1 MISVSAI
8 VNQVDIFSVP
18 ILVIGLLL
26 VFAGTAWLS
35 FSVVSSRAGSK
46 AQRIFAFAV
55 CIVLIAFFTYIS
67 YKTVTTIHKVGDHV
81 TPTPSNFVPAFPWP
95 PPTPST
101 RWSFLINALEE
112 SSRLNTFKDMD
123 WLLCGLLNKADYSDV
138 AYFDVPGGF
147 ALVTQIECIDENG
160 CPEPGPRRFQTN
172 APPLRVFSLDDIRR
186 YIKKLISPDAN
197 RYRVIVF
204 IISEVPFSTPN
215 GPPDIETTTSWL
227 KNGLNVLPAEIGSLP
242 INSKCT
248 CSILIYEFVKAAS
261 DGAISVVETSNQNP
275 RKQAGLHRNYS
286 SHEKSMKKYRQK
298 LTTIW
303 FVGTGVTFFLLVI
316 QTLLGRYGS
325 SNQEVFGWFL
335 PTIMPT
341 LLLISGVWVAEVSGR
356 AAQIPNPDQFLFR
369 LTMWLSIAYL
379 FTVALIVLIQPFTS
393 VPALELMKVSH
404 LFLGPFQ
411 GLVAGVMGAFF
422 VAKTE

>member
-1 MISVSAI
+1 MEKEFGNTFPASALADLDRYEA
-8 VNQVDIFSVP
+8 VVKLLEDGTNREPFRAKMLP
-18 ILVIGLLL
+18 PLENRIG
-26 VFAGTAWLS
+26 
-35 FSVVSSRAGSK
+35 RK
-46 AQRIFAFAV
+46 DK
-55 CIVLIAFFTYIS
+55 LIARSRERFATPRAKIEDKLNRWMAYKNCYYLYI
-67 YKTVTTIHKVGDHV
+67 KLETV

-325 SNQEVFGWFL
+325 SNQEVFGWF
-335 PTIMPT
+335 
-341 LLLISGVWVAEVSGR
+341 
-356 AAQIPNPDQFLFR
+356 QQ
-369 LTMWLSIAYL
+369 LSCRR
-379 FTVALIVLIQPFTS
+379 S
-393 VPALELMKVSH
+393 C
-404 LFLGPFQ
+404 
-411 GLVAGVMGAFF
+411 
-422 VAKTE
+422 